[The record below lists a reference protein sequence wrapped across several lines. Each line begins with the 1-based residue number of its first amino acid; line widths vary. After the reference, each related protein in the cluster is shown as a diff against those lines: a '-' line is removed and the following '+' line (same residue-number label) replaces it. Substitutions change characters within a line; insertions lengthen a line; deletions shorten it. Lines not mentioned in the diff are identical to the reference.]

1 MEKISIT
8 VSMKAERLRALDFA
22 LKKKSS
28 SVQRRMDEALRQL
41 YAQEV
46 PQPIREYVDSL
57 LVPPARPR
65 RTARPAV
72 KEDAENG

>member
-8 VSMKAERLRALDFA
+8 VSMEAERLRALEFA

-57 LVPPARPR
+57 LVTPARPR

>member
-8 VSMKAERLRALDFA
+8 VSMEAERLRALEFA

-46 PQPIREYVDSL
+46 PQSIREYVDSL
-57 LVPPARPR
+57 LVTPARPR

-72 KEDAENG
+72 KENTENG

>member
-8 VSMKAERLRALDFA
+8 VSMKAERLRALEFA

-41 YAQEV
+41 YSQEV

-72 KEDAENG
+72 KEDTENG

>member
-8 VSMKAERLRALDFA
+8 VSMEAERLRALEFA

-57 LVPPARPR
+57 LVPSARPR

-72 KEDAENG
+72 KENTENG

>member
-8 VSMKAERLRALDFA
+8 VSMEAERLRALEFA

>member
-8 VSMKAERLRALDFA
+8 VSMEAERLRALEFA

-46 PQPIREYVDSL
+46 PQPIREDVDSL
-57 LVPPARPR
+57 LVTPARPR

-72 KEDAENG
+72 KENTENG

>member
-72 KEDAENG
+72 KEDTENG

>member
-57 LVPPARPR
+57 LVPSARPR

-72 KEDAENG
+72 KEDTEKG

>member
-8 VSMKAERLRALDFA
+8 VSMEAERLRALDFA

-72 KEDAENG
+72 KENTENG

>member
-8 VSMKAERLRALDFA
+8 VSMEAERLRALEFA

-57 LVPPARPR
+57 LVTPARPW

-72 KEDAENG
+72 KENTENG

>member
-8 VSMKAERLRALDFA
+8 VSMEAERLRALEFA

-57 LVPPARPR
+57 LVAPARPR

-72 KEDAENG
+72 KEDTENG

>member
-8 VSMKAERLRALDFA
+8 VSMEAERLRALEFA

-57 LVPPARPR
+57 LVAPARPR

-72 KEDAENG
+72 KENTENG

>member
-8 VSMKAERLRALDFA
+8 ISMEAERLRALEFA
-22 LKKKSS
+22 LKKNSS
-28 SVQRRMDEALRQL
+28 FVQRRMDEALRQL

-72 KEDAENG
+72 KEDTENG